1 MIVKRIQPK
10 ELPTECVFCLNYL
23 YHADLGKFVAIT
35 NRTDEILYVNHT
47 VPQKDIEG
55 FLEVIEH
62 PEYAV
67 AQPDTKTG
75 EFLEYVYNE
84 YGFHTYLALM
94 DAHSRRMGQRE
105 KTKAEEVAKA
115 VLPVIEKEVN
125 SETPIAEINERLIY
139 EIWRAGN
146 NLGRKTPKNI
156 VGYGT
161 VYGFYFGYL
170 MGAGMLKEVM
180 PPVLDLAV

>member
-1 MIVKRIQPK
+1 MI
-10 ELPTECVFCLNYL
+10 T
-23 YHADLGKFVAIT
+23 D
-35 NRTDEILYVNHT
+35 RTDEILYVNQT

-67 AQPDTKTG
+67 NDHDARTSK
-75 EFLEYVYNE
+75 FLDHVYNE
-84 YGFHTYLALM
+84 YGLHTYFALM

-139 EIWRAGN
+139 EIWLAGN

-170 MGAGMLKEVM
+170 MGSGMLKEVM

>member
-10 ELPTECVFCLNYL
+10 ELPTECVFRLNYL

-35 NRTDEILYVNHT
+35 NRTDEVLYINQT
-47 VPQKDIEG
+47 VSQKDIEG
-55 FLEVIEH
+55 FLEVIKF
-62 PEYAV
+62 PDYAV
-67 AQPDTKTG
+67 AQPETKTG

-84 YGFHTYLALM
+84 YGSCTYLALM
-94 DAHSRRMGQRE
+94 DAHSWNMKRIEER
-105 KTKAEEVAKA
+105 KTKEAAKA

-125 SETPIAEINERLIY
+125 SQMPIAEFNERLIY
-139 EIWRAGN
+139 EIQLAGN

-156 VGYGT
+156 IGYGN
-161 VYGFYFGYL
+161 VYSFYFGYL